1 MLTCL
6 NATLQAARRIAVFDE
21 DTSNCSTLLQI
32 APLYIC
38 HISSYIYVACC
49 LLYAFVAES
58 RIAFAR
64 SCQSNGQSG
73 SKMLTAKWKDHKL
86 FSGASRPLNILNCL

>member
-32 APLYIC
+32 APLYVIY
-38 HISSYIYVACC
+38 ITYIYVACC

-64 SCQSNGQSG
+64 SCRSNGQSG
-73 SKMLTAKWKDHKL
+73 SKMLTAKWKGHKL
-86 FSGASRPLNILNCL
+86 FSGAGRPLNCL